1 MKILKTRQ
9 MTEELKE
16 VEYEILED
24 KERLSIYKNYKVCSW
39 DTNDLIF
46 TSSSVTGCKV
56 TYYKDLLMSITI
68 YKNNEHLGCFF
79 SISNFTIENEE

>member
-1 MKILKTRQ
+1 MALSLPRALQDQERESICLLSNKSPA
-9 MTEELKE
+9 ELPGWSRSQPE
-16 VEYEILED
+16 MAHGGAA
-24 KERLSIYKNYKVCSW
+24 
-39 DTNDLIF
+39 